1 MAWRTPFRHLHIGLG
16 GRSLKILSLLPT
28 TAYTAHN
35 IRLYAYVNCVLL
47 VAHPFSFS
55 RRPFLDSN
63 KRRKS
68 KWLRRQEIGTS
79 KGEERPRLLFDV
91 YVGVGRLTQLYE
103 LSACLPKY
111 IFISSPRRRI
121 FTDITKKG
129 GCNTQG
135 TYTNINSRQRATQLF
150 FFSYALKTVDWL
162 KRSTKKNKVAS
173 VICPSTRPTKIRPTD
188 GRPKKRENK
197 KVPVI
202 IKNTSSLTS
211 LLFCFFSSLKQK
223 QSTPT
228 FVLFVFLVHNNRRN
242 CQWSKYVTTSP
253 VLPFL
258 VIPSLSVSDWIEL
271 WVDWETASINA
282 SIRKFGE
289 QVWTV
294 FVIIKKWERHI

>member
-28 TAYTAHN
+28 TTYTAHN
-35 IRLYAYVNCVLL
+35 IRLYAYVNCGLL

-111 IFISSPRRRI
+111 IFISFPRRRI

-173 VICPSTRPTKIRPTD
+173 VICPSTRPTTIRPTD

-223 QSTPT
+223 QSTST
-228 FVLFVFLVHNNRRN
+228 FVLFCYSCSQQSSKLSMVKIRDDLSSTTVFGL
-242 CQWSKYVTTSP
+242 
-253 VLPFL
+253 FL
-258 VIPSLSVSDWIEL
+258 SFLSVCLWLDWIMSWL
-271 WVDWETASINA
+271 RD
-282 SIRKFGE
+282 RL
-289 QVWTV
+289 
-294 FVIIKKWERHI
+294 H